1 MRFMLYDGALDVER
15 FLAFLRRLV
24 RDAGRKVFLIV
35 DDLKVH
41 HAKKVKAW
49 VASHA
54 HEIAL
59 FYLPAYAPEH
69 NPDEYLNHAPK
80 QALRQRPQPDS
91 KDELIRNARSV
102 LRAIQRSPA
111 RVRAYFAAEPVRYAA

>member
-1 MRFMLYDGALDVER
+1 MREPCEGALNADL
-15 FLAFLRRLV
+15 FLDFLRRLIK
-24 RDAGRKVFLIV
+24 DAGRKVVLIV

-41 HAKKVKAW
+41 KAGKVQAW

-69 NPDEYLNHAPK
+69 NPDEYLNHALK
-80 QALRQRPQPDS
+80 QALRQKPQPDS
-91 KDELIRNARSV
+91 EGELIGNTRSV
-102 LRAIQRSPA
+102 LRIIQRSPE
-111 RVRAYFAAEPVRYAA
+111 RVRAYFKPEPVRYAA